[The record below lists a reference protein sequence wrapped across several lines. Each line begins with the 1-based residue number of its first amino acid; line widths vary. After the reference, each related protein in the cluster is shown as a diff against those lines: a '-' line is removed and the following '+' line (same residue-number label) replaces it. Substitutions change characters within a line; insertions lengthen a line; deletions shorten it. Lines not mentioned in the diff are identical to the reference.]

1 MDKSQELRPMTVK
14 SFNFAAVS
22 DAEPI
27 ASEYTPQTVSNILYD
42 VWDPEEWENL
52 KEFPGMRP

>member
-1 MDKSQELRPMTVK
+1 MTVK